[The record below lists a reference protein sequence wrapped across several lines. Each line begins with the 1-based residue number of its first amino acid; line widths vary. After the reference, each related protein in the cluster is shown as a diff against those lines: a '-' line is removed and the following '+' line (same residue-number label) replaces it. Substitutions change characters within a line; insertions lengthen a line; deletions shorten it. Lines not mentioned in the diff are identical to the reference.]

1 MVYTNYL
8 WWWLGD
14 GLLCLYPQICMDHI
28 WLQVN
33 KRTQKLNKHGSETK
47 EKILAKFQ
55 KQTSTRTSPKGDRDN
70 ILNPW
75 WICGETTQKNSKDL
89 TKGISH
95 WRYLEIISPWFSR
108 IGVFSQVGSAGSLIF
123 AEALR
128 YLETRSLEKSA
139 KDAKSNRLRMM
150 QPVSTILLRV
160 NFCISAGFVSH
171 SWFYYSGDVVVTGLG
186 AKNAICFIHF
196 ALVRSGLM
204 WHARKSTPTWSLR
217 QSLGRTWA
225 NIVYRV
231 TRACSR
237 GIFFTSNI

>member
-55 KQTSTRTSPKGDRDN
+55 KQTSTRTSPKGDHDN

-128 YLETRSLEKSA
+128 YLETKNPLRNQRKMRNLTVSGWCNLFQLGLLVTVGFITRVMSL
-139 KDAKSNRLRMM
+139 
-150 QPVSTILLRV
+150 
-160 NFCISAGFVSH
+160 
-171 SWFYYSGDVVVTGLG
+171 
-186 AKNAICFIHF
+186 
-196 ALVRSGLM
+196 
-204 WHARKSTPTWSLR
+204 
-217 QSLGRTWA
+217 
-225 NIVYRV
+225 
-231 TRACSR
+231 
-237 GIFFTSNI
+237 